1 MQVRILPLTHQTN
14 REMNTDR
21 LKVKALTVGD
31 NPEWVEGYPYVSEDG
46 RAYIKDG
53 KSNKRFGC
61 GVEVNPDT
69 LCQCTGLKDKQGNLI
84 YEGDEVV
91 VKRFR
96 PHPEA
101 EFDPLAGEFDEYED
115 LQGFVEYRNG
125 TYYIVSFESVS
136 LNLFG
141 IKRVLQLEDIA
152 LTGKNIHDPN
162 Q

>member
-1 MQVRILPLTHQTN
+1 
-14 REMNTDR
+14 MNTDR

-31 NPEWVEGYPYVSEDG
+31 NPKWVEGYYNACGFKLSTGVAHFISHIFS
-46 RAYIKDG
+46 AYDEI
-53 KSNKRFGC
+53 
-61 GVEVNPDT
+61 NPDT
-69 LCQCTGLKDKQGNLI
+69 LCQCTGWKDSSDDLI
-84 YEGDEVV
+84 YGGDEVV

-101 EFDPLAGEFDEYED
+101 EFDPLVGEFDEYED

-125 TYYIVSFESVS
+125 TYYIVSSESVS

-141 IKRVLQLEDIA
+141 LQSTEIT